1 MLKAASADLVEAAFF
16 CDAQMLIAD
25 ATTPDCS
32 GAGGSAQH
40 RSHEK
45 LDLQIHYVQKKN
57 KIKDCSI
64 KKKSVY

>member
-32 GAGGSAQH
+32 GAGGSAKH
-40 RSHEK
+40 RKRLTLEPRK
-45 LDLQIHYVQKKN
+45 AG
-57 KIKDCSI
+57 
-64 KKKSVY
+64 

>member
-1 MLKAASADLVEAAFF
+1 MLKAASAGLVEAAFF

-45 LDLQIHYVQKKN
+45 LDLQAVAGIILILSSVVLL
-57 KIKDCSI
+57 S
-64 KKKSVY
+64 KSE